1 MKPSK
6 INWEKLRIEMV
17 KEQIESRGVKDK
29 RVIEIMKKIPRH
41 LFVSEEYLHLA
52 YEDQPLPIGEEQ
64 TISQPYI
71 VAYMTEK
78 LNLEGDEKVLEVGTG
93 SGYQT
98 AILAEM
104 AKEVYTIEVIEF
116 LSLKAQKILEPF
128 GYKNIFFKIGDG
140 TMGWPEYSPFK
151 RILVTA
157 APSKIPKTL
166 IDQLG
171 ENGIMIIPVGTYLQN
186 LVMVRKK
193 GKSHTEETLLPVRFV
208 PLISVH

>member
-1 MKPSK
+1 
-6 INWEKLRIEMV
+6 MV

-41 LFVSEEYLHLA
+41 VFVSEEYLSLA

-78 LNLEGDEKVLEVGTG
+78 LELTGDENVLEVGTG

-104 AKEVYTIEVIEF
+104 AKEVYTIEIIES
-116 LSLKAQKILEPF
+116 LSLKAQKILESL

-140 TMGWPEYSPFK
+140 TMGWPECSPFK

-157 APSKIPKTL
+157 APSRTPKAL
-166 IDQLG
+166 IDQLE
-171 ENGIMIIPVGTYLQN
+171 ENGIMIIPVGAYLQN

-193 GKSHTEETLLPVRFV
+193 GKSYTEETLLPVRFV
-208 PLISVH
+208 PLISIH

>member
-1 MKPSK
+1 
-6 INWEKLRIEMV
+6 MV
-17 KEQIESRGVKDK
+17 KDQIESRGVKDK

-41 LFVSEEYLHLA
+41 VFVSEEYLYLA

-78 LNLEGDEKVLEVGTG
+78 LELTGDENVLEVGTG

-104 AKEVYTIEVIEF
+104 AKKVYTIEIIES
-116 LSLKAQKILEPF
+116 LSLKAQKILESL

-140 TMGWPEYSPFK
+140 TMGWPECSPFK

-157 APSKIPKTL
+157 APSRIPEAL
-166 IDQLG
+166 IDQLE
-171 ENGIMIIPVGTYLQN
+171 ENGIMIIPVGAYLQN

-193 GKSHTEETLLPVRFV
+193 GKSYTEETLLPVRFV